1 MCIVMGTYVVS
12 PKRVTLEAIPS
23 RYNLFWW
30 EVVEMYRGEVLSSLG
45 QFRSEESANE
55 YINWY
60 VKVKD

>member
-1 MCIVMGTYVVS
+1 MSTYVVS
-12 PKRVTLEAIPS
+12 PKRVKLEAIPS

>member
-1 MCIVMGTYVVS
+1 MGTYSIS
-12 PKRVTLEAIPS
+12 PRRIQVQAIPS